1 MNHLKRHL
9 SVANVLSAMALFMAL
24 GGVTYAATAAKN
36 SVKAKSI
43 AKQAVTTA
51 KLKNGAVTSPKLANG
66 AVISS
71 KIGASAVGGTQIAD
85 GSVRAVELGGGVV
98 TTAKLQNGA
107 VTDAKLANNSVTS
120 NKLNADAVTT
130 GKIGNEAVTGAKLSA
145 SILGQLV
152 KNVAYVTAQTVAN
165 TTENPKFVTAKCP
178 TGKVVIGGGARV
190 TGAEVSKVAVTE
202 SFATSP
208 DTDGKRTGWS
218 AVAFEMAA
226 EPKAWGVE
234 AFAVCAEL

>member
-1 MNHLKRHL
+1 VNHLKRHL
-9 SVANVLSAMALFMAL
+9 NVANVLSAMALFMAL

-51 KLKNGAVTSPKLANG
+51 KLRNGAVTSPKIRNG

-71 KIGASAVGGTQIAD
+71 KIGAGAVGGHQIAD

-107 VTDAKLANNSVTS
+107 VTDAKLATNAVTTS
-120 NKLNADAVTT
+120 KINAEAVTT

-145 SILGQLV
+145 SILGQLLRNASLATKQSPV
-152 KNVAYVTAQTVAN
+152 SSDATRTIDAD
-165 TTENPKFVTAKCP
+165 CP
-178 TGKVVIGGGARV
+178 PGKHAVGGGARV
-190 TGAEVSKVAVTE
+190 DGEVAEVALTE
-202 SFATSP
+202 SFPKLSGA
-208 DTDGKRTGWS
+208 DRVGWTAS
-218 AVAFEMAA
+218 AREINDDAGEWSVFAYAICA
-226 EPKAWGVE
+226 EP
-234 AFAVCAEL
+234 